1 MTEMVPPSPGASPPG
16 GFADKPVAKFA
27 RSLFPLFAKLT
38 PDAAANFALKLF
50 LSPPR
55 VKTPGWERPFA
66 ESATIDTLLV
76 HDKPF
81 RTYTWGRGDR
91 TIVMCHSWGG
101 RSTQLGNF
109 IEPMVAA
116 GLQVVG
122 FDAPAHGASAG
133 KQTDM
138 MEYSAA
144 INAVVAHFGPVHGI
158 LGHSFGAGNSLFAWD
173 RFGFNVP
180 RMALIGCF
188 SNATWVTD
196 RFGEILGIPKVVL
209 VKMRAELE
217 QRYEGKLN
225 WASLDI
231 GSFAQRFPGELLM
244 VHDRDDQEIPYFHA
258 EKIMATAARP
268 GVTLVSTSGQGHR
281 RILRDRQVITRVADF
296 FSAAAA

>member
-1 MTEMVPPSPGASPPG
+1 M
-16 GFADKPVAKFA
+16 
-27 RSLFPLFAKLT
+27 FAKLSS
-38 PDAAANFALKLF
+38 DKAANFALKLF

-55 VKTPGWERPFA
+55 VKVPGWERQFA
-66 ESATIDTLLV
+66 ESATIDRLLV
-76 HDKPF
+76 HDKSF
-81 RTYTWGRGDR
+81 ITYTWGRGDR
-91 TIVMCHSWGG
+91 KIVMCHSWGG

-109 IEPMVAA
+109 IEPMTAA
-116 GLQVVG
+116 GFQVVG

-144 INAVVAHFGPVHGI
+144 INAVITHFGQVHGI
-158 LGHSFGAGNSLFAWD
+158 LGHSFGAANSLFAWD

-196 RFGEILGIPKVVL
+196 RFGEILGIPKAVL

-231 GSFAQRFPGELLM
+231 GTFAQRFPGELLIF
-244 VHDRDDQEIPYFHA
+244 HDRDDQEIPYFHA
-258 EKIMATAARP
+258 EKIMATAARH
-268 GVTLVSTSGQGHR
+268 GVSLVSTSGQGHR
-281 RILRDRQVITRVADF
+281 RILRDRQVITRVVDF
-296 FSAAAA
+296 FGAADA

>member
-1 MTEMVPPSPGASPPG
+1 MTEIAQPTSGASAPG

-27 RSLFPLFAKLT
+27 RSLFPLFARLT

-66 ESATIDTLLV
+66 ERATIGTLSV
-76 HDKPF
+76 DDKQF
-81 RTYTWGRGDR
+81 KTYTWGSGNR
-91 TIVMCHSWGG
+91 TIVICHSWGG
-101 RSTQLGNF
+101 RSSQLGNF
-109 IEPMVAA
+109 IEPITSA
-116 GLQVVG
+116 GFRVVG

-144 INAVVAHFGPVHGI
+144 INAVVTHFGPVHGI
-158 LGHSFGAGNSLFAWD
+158 LGHSFGAGNSLFAWE

-188 SNATWVTD
+188 SNAIWVTD
-196 RFGEILGIPKVVL
+196 RFGEVLGIPKAVL
-209 VKMRAELE
+209 VKMRSALE

-231 GSFAQRFPGELLM
+231 GKFAQRFPGELLM
-244 VHDRDDQEIPYFHA
+244 VHDRDDHEIPYFHA

-281 RILRDRQVITRVADF
+281 RILRDQQVILRVTDF
-296 FSAAAA
+296 FNASA